1 MNKLVLSFIAILLRV
16 GAFAESV
23 DVNLAKRVAESF
35 LSGVEVRNHGKL
47 HDITSS
53 TPFNEFYVFSIGD
66 EGFILISGNDCT
78 VPILGYSF
86 TNRFDIHN
94 MPQNVK
100 SVLDSYEEEIKFFKS
115 QSNNDN
121 NAIAEQWK
129 MLKSGTMP
137 EANYPTSRAPLLR
150 TTWNQ
155 GLYYNSMCPYDV
167 NYHEHSATGCVATAT
182 AQIMKY
188 WNWPTNGYGSH
199 SYSHNSYGTLNAN
212 FGASTYDW
220 NNMPNELSTNSS
232 ATEINAIATLMY
244 HIGVAIEMD
253 YGVVATG
260 GSSGYGYSTLGEINA
275 SSQHA
280 LIKYFKYSPDMQ
292 VLSQAE
298 YSTAEW
304 KAVLMGEL
312 DQNRPILYS
321 GRGPMGGHS
330 YVCDGYNQYGM
341 FHINWGWG
349 GYCDGYYEMGTLNPS
364 EGNLTENTAYSF
376 NLKNVAVIGIR
387 PNNYWN
393 TNTVVTASCN
403 NTNYGTVTGGGTYI
417 FNNNVEIKALAANG
431 YRFKQWNDGSKY
443 NPRKFV
449 ATGGSYNYTAI
460 FEPLQGDTLG
470 YSANTCLGTLGIDD
484 WGIKLPASLF
494 PYGDTLRAVQFYVYE
509 EGTYNLTVYTGTNSR
524 EQSVHTSTYVAT
536 EAGNWQTIH
545 LSSPA
550 IIAPNQSVWITFHN
564 TDATYPA
571 AISYYSGGG
580 NSFLAS
586 ANFIP
591 FANTSSF
598 MIRGIFGQHNEED
611 NIDTADNNCIEIQN
625 DTISYCGNNLFARRF
640 GNNINDTAF
649 QWGILLS
656 ANTMESSNVL
666 ESILLYTQSIGNYIM
681 KIYQGNPTNLIH
693 RQEYIATDTGWNN
706 IALPTEL
713 PIDNNQDLWI
723 IFSSPNIEYP
733 ASACNSS
740 GCLNSNW
747 FSVGNGWGHM
757 AVQDSNYS
765 WLIKCIIKKV
775 YPITIQ
781 CLGSGH
787 GMVSTADSTGYNIC
801 GQTSYCPK
809 GDTATYIFTVL
820 EGSTIES
827 IILND
832 SNYPIQIQPIGHNS
846 YSLAFSVSDTT
857 TLDATFSAIE
867 YLLTVNTSNA
877 NMGTT
882 IGSGTYLYA
891 DTATI
896 TAIPYPETYFAYWN
910 DGDTSNPRTIIIDQ
924 DTAFC
929 ATFRYFPIYDT
940 ISDTI
945 CSNKTYSENGFDV
958 ALAGTYTDTI
968 ATATGR
974 DSIITLILTAIPT
987 AGSTD
992 IQTACDSLTWMDGIT
1007 YSESTDS
1014 ATYILTAV
1022 NGCDSV
1028 ITLILTI
1035 NHSTHDTI
1043 ADTAIN
1049 KYTWNGTTYTESGVY
1064 EYIGTTS
1071 DGCDSI
1077 VSLILTI
1084 TTLGIES
1091 ASEAESLTLYPN
1103 PTSGSIT
1110 FSHNDIQKIEVLD
1123 AVGRMMATYRN
1134 SQTIDL
1140 SQLSKGYYT
1149 LRITTAQG
1157 VAIRKVVRQ

>member
-1 MNKLVLSFIAILLRV
+1 MNKLILSFIAILLWIE
-16 GAFAESV
+16 AFAEPI
-23 DVNLAKRVAESF
+23 DVNSAKRVAESF
-35 LSGVEVRNHGKL
+35 LASIEVKNFGEL
-47 HDITSS
+47 YDITST
-53 TPFNEFYVFSIGD
+53 TPFKEFYVFSIGD
-66 EGFILISGNDCT
+66 DGFILISGNDCT

-86 TNRFDIHN
+86 TNRFDIDN

-137 EANYPTSRAPLLR
+137 EASYTTSIAPLLT

-155 GLYYNSMCPYDV
+155 NLYYNSMCPYDET
-167 NYHEHSATGCVATAT
+167 YHEYSVTGCVATAT

-188 WNWPTNGYGSH
+188 WNYPANGYGSH
-199 SYSHNSYGTLNAN
+199 TYNHNTYGTQNAN
-212 FGASTYDW
+212 FGTTTYEW
-220 NNMPNELSTNSS
+220 NNMPNSLSNNST

-244 HIGVAIEMD
+244 HIGVAIEMN
-253 YGVVATG
+253 YGVSATG
-260 GSSGYGYSTLGEINA
+260 GSNGHSYSTLGDINA

-280 LIKYFKYSPDMQ
+280 LVKYFKYSPDIQ
-292 VLSQAE
+292 VLSKAE
-298 YSTAEW
+298 YSDDEW
-304 KAVLMGEL
+304 DSVLISEL
-312 DQNRPILYS
+312 NQNRPILYS
-321 GRGPMGGHS
+321 GRGAMGGHS

-349 GYCDGYYEMGTLNPS
+349 GYCDGYYEMGTLNP
-364 EGNLTENTAYSF
+364 TEESVIENSTYSF
-376 NLKNVAVIGIR
+376 NLKNVAIIGIR

-393 TNTVVTASCN
+393 TNTIITTSSN
-403 NTNYGTVTGGGTYI
+403 NANYGTVVGGGTYI
-417 FNNNVEIKALAANG
+417 FNSNVEITAIPTEG
-431 YRFKQWNDGSKY
+431 YRFKKWNDGSKY

-470 YSANTCLGTLGIDD
+470 YSSNTCLGTLGIDD

-524 EQSVHTSTYVAT
+524 EQSIHTSTYVAT

-550 IIAPNQSVWITFHN
+550 IITPNQSVWITFHN

-571 AISYYSGGG
+571 AISYYSGGS

-591 FANTSSF
+591 FSNTSSF

-649 QWGILLS
+649 QWGILLPE
-656 ANTMESSNVL
+656 NTIETPNVL

-693 RQEYIATDTGWNN
+693 RQEYTATDTGWNN

-723 IFSSPNIEYP
+723 IFSSPNVEYP
-733 ASACNSS
+733 ASACNNA
-740 GCLNSNW
+740 GCQNSNW

-867 YLLTVNTSNA
+867 YLLTVNTSNT

-896 TAIPYPETYFAYWN
+896 TAIPNHDTYFAYWN

-945 CSNKTYSENGFDV
+945 CSNKTYNENGFDV
-958 ALAGTYTDTI
+958 ALPGTYTDTI
-968 ATATGR
+968 ETAMGR
-974 DSIITLILTAIPT
+974 DSIITLILTVIPT
-987 AGSTD
+987 SENYD
-992 IQTACDSLTWMDGIT
+992 FQVVCDSLTWIDGIT
-1007 YSESTDS
+1007 YTESTDS
-1014 ATYILTAV
+1014 AIYRLTAI
-1022 NGCDSV
+1022 NGCDSI
-1028 ITLILTI
+1028 ITLVLTL
-1035 NHSTHDTI
+1035 NHSVYDTI
-1043 ADTAIN
+1043 MDTAIN
-1049 KYTWNGTTYTESGVY
+1049 EYSWNGTTYTEIAVY
-1064 EYIGTTS
+1064 EYKEKTTN
-1071 DGCDSI
+1071 GCDSI
-1077 VSLILTI
+1077 VTLMLTI
-1084 TTLGIES
+1084 TSVGIETTD
-1091 ASEAESLTLYPN
+1091 ELKSLTLYPN
-1103 PTSGSIT
+1103 PTKGNII
-1110 FSHNDIQKIEVLD
+1110 FNHNDIQKVEVLD
-1123 AVGRMMATYRN
+1123 GIGRVVAEFEY
-1134 SQTIDL
+1134 SCVIDL
-1140 SQLSKGYYT
+1140 AKLSKGYYT
-1149 LRITTAQG
+1149 LRIITPYGT
-1157 VAIRKVVRQ
+1157 AIRKVIRN

>member
-1 MNKLVLSFIAILLRV
+1 MNKLVLSFIAILLGV

-100 SVLDSYEEEIKFFKS
+100 AVLEGYEEEIKFFKS

-155 GLYYNSMCPYDV
+155 NLYYNSMCPYDG

-188 WNWPTNGYGSH
+188 WNWPANGYGSH
-199 SYSHNSYGTLNAN
+199 SYNHNSFGTLNAN
-212 FGASTYDW
+212 FGTTTYDW
-220 NNMPNELSTNSS
+220 NNMPDELSTNSS

-244 HIGVAIEMD
+244 HIGVAIEMN
-253 YGVVATG
+253 YGVSATG
-260 GSSGYGYSTLGEINA
+260 GSNAHSYSTLGEIDA

-298 YSTAEW
+298 YSTDGW
-304 KAVLMGEL
+304 KAVLMLEL

-349 GYCDGYYEMGTLNPS
+349 GYCDGYYEMGLLNPT
-364 EGNLTENTAYSF
+364 EGSITENLAYNF
-376 NLKNVAVIGIR
+376 NQKNVAIIGIS

-393 TNTVVTASCN
+393 TNTVVTTNCN
-403 NTNYGTVTGGGTYI
+403 NPNYGAVTGGGTYI
-417 FNNNVEIKALAANG
+417 FNNNVEIKAIPANG

-494 PYGDTLRAVQFYVYE
+494 PNGDTLTAVQLYVYE
-509 EGTYNLTVYTGTNSR
+509 EGTYNLTVYTGTNGR
-524 EQSVHTSTYVAT
+524 EQTVHTSTYVAT
-536 EAGNWQTIH
+536 ESGNWQTIH
-545 LSSPA
+545 LSQPA
-550 IIAPNQSVWITFHN
+550 IVDSNQSVWIAFHN
-564 TDATYPA
+564 TNATYPA

-580 NSFLAS
+580 NSLLAG
-586 ANFIP
+586 ANLIA
-591 FANTSSF
+591 FANTYSF

-693 RQEYIATDTGWNN
+693 RQEYIATDTGWTN
-706 IALPTEL
+706 IALPTSL
-713 PIDNNQDLWI
+713 AIDNTQDLWI
-723 IFSSPNIEYP
+723 IFSSTDVEYP
-733 ASACNSS
+733 ASACNSG
-740 GCLNSNW
+740 GCLNGNW
-747 FSVGNGWGHM
+747 FSVGNGWAHM
-757 AVQDSNYS
+757 ELQDSNYS
-765 WLIKCIIKKV
+765 WLIKCVINKV

-787 GMVSTADSTGYNIC
+787 GMVSKADSSANNIC
-801 GQTSYCPK
+801 GQTSYCPQ
-809 GDTATYIFTVL
+809 GDTATYIVTVL
-820 EGSTIES
+820 EGSTIGS
-827 IILND
+827 IMLND
-832 SNYPIQIQPIGHNS
+832 SNYISHIQPIGHNA
-846 YSLAFSVSDTT
+846 YSLAFSVTDTATLQT
-857 TLDATFSAIE
+857 TFTAIE
-867 YLLTVNTSNA
+867 YHLVVNASNA
-877 NMGTT
+877 DMGTT

-896 TAIPYPETYFAYWN
+896 TAVPNHDTYFAYWN
-910 DGDTSNPRTIIIDQ
+910 DGNTTNPRPIIIDR
-924 DTAFC
+924 DTTFS
-929 ATFRYFPIYDT
+929 ATFEYYPIHDT
-940 ISDTI
+940 IADTI
-945 CSNKTYSENGFDV
+945 CSNETYSENGFE
-958 ALAGTYTDTI
+958 ATLAGTYTDTI
-968 ATATGR
+968 ATAMGR
-974 DSIITLILTAIPT
+974 DSIITLILTVIPT
-987 AGSTD
+987 SGSTD

-1014 ATYILTAV
+1014 ATYTLTAV

-1028 ITLILTI
+1028 ITLILII
-1035 NHSTHDTI
+1035 NHSTHDTM

-1123 AVGRMMATYRN
+1123 AVGRMRAIYRN

-1149 LRITTAQG
+1149 LRITTPYG
-1157 VAIRKVVRQ
+1157 TAIRKVIRN